1 LTVISQINITF
12 AKIISNL
19 KGELQKM
26 ASFGHFIKT
35 EREKRE
41 WTQTDFG
48 AKIGINSSAIS
59 RIENGTQ
66 KFSISKLKKLAEVL
80 EIDLQKVRDLF
91 FADKF
96 AKEAYKNNCSENVF
110 VVAESTA
117 IYYKNIN
124 TKQGKLEL

>member
-1 LTVISQINITF
+1 
-12 AKIISNL
+12 
-19 KGELQKM
+19 M

-66 KFSISKLKKLAEVL
+66 KFSKSKLPKLADIFQIE
-80 EIDLQKVRDLF
+80 LQKLTDLF
-91 FADKF
+91 YADKF
-96 AKEAYKNNCSENVF
+96 AIEAYENHCSENVF
-110 VVAESTA
+110 VVAEDNVRY
-117 IYYKNIN
+117 IKNIN
-124 TKQGKLEL
+124 TKQAKLNF

>member
-1 LTVISQINITF
+1 
-12 AKIISNL
+12 
-19 KGELQKM
+19 M

-41 WTQTDFG
+41 WTQTEFG

-66 KFSISKLKKLAEVL
+66 KFSKSKLKSLATLFEY
-80 EIDLQKVRDLF
+80 ELQKITDLF

-96 AKEAYKNNCSENVF
+96 AREAFKVWVEIDNTELQKETVKPDLKINADLKDFLPIFLNNLF
-110 VVAESTA
+110 H
-117 IYYKNIN
+117 
-124 TKQGKLEL
+124 LFHL

>member
-1 LTVISQINITF
+1 
-12 AKIISNL
+12 
-19 KGELQKM
+19 M

-41 WTQTDFG
+41 WTQTEFG

-66 KFSISKLKKLAEVL
+66 KFSKSKLESLSKLFNLDMQNVT
-80 EIDLQKVRDLF
+80 DLF

-96 AKEAYKNNCSENVF
+96 AREAFKYKCSESIF
-110 VVAESTA
+110 SVAEDTA
-117 IYYKNIN
+117 NYLRNTNI
-124 TKQGKLEL
+124 KQGKLKFENE

>member
-1 LTVISQINITF
+1 
-12 AKIISNL
+12 
-19 KGELQKM
+19 M

-41 WTQTDFG
+41 WTQTEFG

-66 KFSISKLKKLAEVL
+66 RFSKSKLKSLSEL
-80 EIDLQKVRDLF
+80 FNLDSQKVIDLF

-96 AKEAYKNNCSENVF
+96 AREAFKYKCSESIF
-110 VVAESTA
+110 TVAEDTA
-117 IYYKNIN
+117 NYLRNTNI
-124 TKQGKLEL
+124 KQGKLNFGNE

>member
-1 LTVISQINITF
+1 
-12 AKIISNL
+12 
-19 KGELQKM
+19 M

-41 WTQTDFG
+41 WTQTELG

-66 KFSISKLKKLAEVL
+66 KFSKSKLKQLSKLFNL
-80 EIDLQKVRDLF
+80 DLQNVTDLF

-96 AKEAYKNNCSENVF
+96 AREAFKYKCSESIF
-110 VVAESTA
+110 TVAEDTA
-117 IYYKNIN
+117 NYLRNTN
-124 TKQGKLEL
+124 TKQAQLKFENE